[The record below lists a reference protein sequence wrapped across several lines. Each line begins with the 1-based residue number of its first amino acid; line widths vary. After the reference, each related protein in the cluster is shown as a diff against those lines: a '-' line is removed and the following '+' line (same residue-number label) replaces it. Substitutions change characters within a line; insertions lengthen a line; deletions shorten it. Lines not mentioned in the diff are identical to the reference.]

1 MASDGVNALEFFCF
15 WLFIHLHIQS
25 YFIFMY
31 LDTYDW
37 SKCVCFSLYGSL
49 YVAPSLYGWVKL
61 TTKMFPVQNFRTSLM
76 KTVIEQLSYGPT
88 ATATFYFVVSLLEHK
103 TIEESKQEVID
114 KFWPTYKV
122 YTMSLNYILQKY
134 LTIIINPISWLF
146 FLHFLD
152 HLRLVCFI
160 GL

>member
-1 MASDGVNALEFFCF
+1 
-15 WLFIHLHIQS
+15 
-25 YFIFMY
+25 MY

-37 SKCVCFSLYGSL
+37 SKCVCFSLYGAL

-122 YTMSLNYILQKY
+122 CTMSHNHILKKY
-134 LTIIINPISWLF
+134 LTSIINPIS
-146 FLHFLD
+146 
-152 HLRLVCFI
+152 
-160 GL
+160 

>member
-1 MASDGVNALEFFCF
+1 
-15 WLFIHLHIQS
+15 
-25 YFIFMY
+25 MY

-122 YTMSLNYILQKY
+122 YAMSLNYILQKIPNNHY
-134 LTIIINPISWLF
+134 
-146 FLHFLD
+146 
-152 HLRLVCFI
+152 
-160 GL
+160 